1 MWNMLLTHEIAQP
14 IIETL
19 EEAFPCKVTITDANG
34 FIIGTSIPSRLNL
47 FQPSAYEVICG
58 REPIEKLRPDGQW
71 EVPDGVMLGYGER
84 IICNG
89 KCIGLVGLV
98 GPPEEMQS
106 YMKTVMTMLKLLLDR
121 VKTQEQLSL
130 LVHEKNSFITTLL
143 LNQNQDEKWIETRS
157 RFYKFDMSLPR
168 TVVVVKPCFSKGDM
182 EQPLVQTTIMRR
194 LLSLA
199 GDVFHHRQDMVCELN
214 NGLIVAITV
223 GNGSGMA
230 ARRKDNICRA
240 VLNLSEYA
248 KRQCGL
254 DLLIG
259 IGAEIP
265 QVSRYH
271 ISYEQAGLALNI
283 GCRSAAVSGVFRYED
298 MLLER
303 TAMSMDDRTADA
315 LWEQIIEKL
324 LAGGSTSL
332 IETMDCYFA
341 NNGNV
346 AETAQALFLH
356 RNTLQY
362 RFNQIKEL
370 TGFDIRRIDDMILL
384 RLAVLRYTYK
394 K

>member
-1 MWNMLLTHEIAQP
+1 MLLTHEIAQP

-19 EEAFPCKVTITDANG
+19 EDAFPCKVTITDANG

-58 REPIEKLRPDGQW
+58 REPMEKLRPDGEW
-71 EVPDGVMLGYGER
+71 EVPEGVILGYGER
-84 IICNG
+84 IIYNG

-130 LVHEKNSFITTLL
+130 VVHEKNSFIVALL
-143 LNQNQDEKWIETRS
+143 LNENQDEKWIETRS
-157 RFYKFDMSLPR
+157 AFYHFDMSLPR
-168 TVVVVKPCFSKGDM
+168 TAVLIQPTFSQGDM

-199 GDVFHHRQDMVCELN
+199 GDVFHNRQDMVSELN
-214 NGLIVAITV
+214 TGQIAAISV
-223 GNGSGMA
+223 GDRNA
-230 ARRKDNICRA
+230 TPQRRKETICRA
-240 VLNLSEYA
+240 LANLTEYA

-254 DLLIG
+254 ELFIG
-259 IGAEIP
+259 IGAEVEH
-265 QVSRYH
+265 VSRYNT
-271 ISYEQAGLALNI
+271 SYEQARLALNI
-283 GCRSAAVSGVFRYED
+283 GSRASVSGIFRYED

-303 TAMSMDDRTADA
+303 TAMGLDERTADV
-315 LWEQIIEKL
+315 LWQQIIEKL
-324 LAGGSTSL
+324 LAGGSAAL
-332 IETMDCYFA
+332 IETMECYFA

-346 AETAQALFLH
+346 ADTARDLYLH

-362 RFNQIKEL
+362 RFNQIKDL

-384 RLAVLRYTYK
+384 RLAVLQYIYK